1 MLGHSY
7 FYRNIIRTYVIAFG
21 SLFKNIEIRDWD
33 STNGAWT
40 DQVLVPISYGSKEKH
55 LARVEAREST
65 NESASITL
73 PRIGF
78 VITSI
83 SRDSSRVLN
92 KMNRISRPNPTNPG
106 RMDYIRDGEP
116 YDISFSLSV
125 MTKKTEDGTKI
136 VEQILPFF
144 TPNMNVTLRI
154 KYHNENS
161 TSDDVILL
169 DVPITLDSV
178 SLNED
183 YEGDFAT
190 RRVITWDFEFNL
202 KGKIYGPV
210 LPTSTDGSP
219 VIKTAITKLSSDE
232 AFSAYDK
239 ITIIPIVDGKTLDE
253 ITVDDDYEYLETI
266 EHIYPD

>member
-1 MLGHSY
+1 M
-7 FYRNIIRTYVIAFG
+7 
-21 SLFKNIEIRDWD
+21 E
-33 STNGAWT
+33 
-40 DQVLVPISYGSKEKH
+40 Q
-55 LARVEAREST
+55 
-65 NESASITL
+65 
-73 PRIGF
+73 
-78 VITSI
+78 
-83 SRDSSRVLN
+83 
-92 KMNRISRPNPTNPG
+92 
-106 RMDYIRDGEP
+106 IRDGEP

-169 DVPITLDSV
+169 DVPITLDGV

-183 YEGDFAT
+183 YEGDFAS

-219 VIKTAITKLSSDE
+219 IIKTAITNISLM
-232 AFSAYDK
+232 K
-239 ITIIPIVDGKTLDE
+239 ISQYMIRLR
-253 ITVDDDYEYLETI
+253 
-266 EHIYPD
+266 